1 MEHHNV
7 ESLCNS
13 MRRKMVQCYTDLTYY
28 FRLATILY
36 YHHHWLVPTWKM
48 KVASDSQ
55 TVEYDLSGKPLNLFS
70 WSTHQQSPDRYFIIV
85 LIISETC
92 SGESFLRINL
102 ATDITS
108 LISPPFC
115 HICEPINLL
124 RPELSFG
131 NTFSEIPRNWASV
144 YLDKKSFLNL
154 DCKGFDNR
162 PSSLAVANT
171 LQLFISKSY
180 WRFIWSTLIR
190 PLSKKLSSFSWNC
203 FGILSNSSKRII
215 LGLFSS
221 RISSIL
227 LVVLLPSK
235 KTVVMALF
243 PSLWL
248 LYI

>member
-1 MEHHNV
+1 MLYR
-7 ESLCNS
+7 SYILFPACNN
-13 MRRKMVQCYTDLTYY
+13 
-28 FRLATILY
+28 TILPSSLIGT
-36 YHHHWLVPTWKM
+36 HLKDESSIRF
-48 KVASDSQ
+48 SDSGIRFVWK
-55 TVEYDLSGKPLNLFS
+55 TFESFFLVYPSAIAWPIFHHSIDNLGDL
-70 WSTHQQSPDRYFIIV
+70 
-85 LIISETC
+85 
-92 SGESFLRINL
+92 FLRINL